1 MRELAILIVEDDE
14 DFRALMVEA
23 LESSGFSVR
32 AARDGLEA
40 LAVLRASGGPRYLVL
55 LDLMMPGMNGWEFVA
70 AVRGDPRL
78 RGNPIVVTTVVPE
91 DAPRAVDAILQK
103 PFDLEALEQAIV
115 QHFDS
120 AANGPLVGQNT

>member
-14 DFRALMVEA
+14 DFRTLMVEA

-40 LAVLRASGGPRYLVL
+40 LAVLRASGGSRYLVL

-91 DAPRAVDAILQK
+91 DAPPAVDAILQK

-120 AANGPLVGQNT
+120 AASEPLVGQNT